1 MNAWKITLRKTL
13 RAALGLL
20 VCSIGSYCTIVADVG
35 LAPWDALFMGVS
47 EHLPVS
53 YGTVSVTCGLI
64 VVVVDLLM
72 NEKIGVGMLL
82 DAFMVG
88 KVIDLLR
95 YLDVLAQPM
104 SYAMRVGLMIL
115 GITILCCGLPIY
127 MGAGLCCGPRDA
139 LMVGLGK
146 RVRKIPIGVVN
157 MIMFAVVV
165 LVTLMLRGPI
175 GIGTLLAVALQGPI
189 MQLVFHITHFEPRD
203 VEQESLIE
211 TFRKLFPVRVSDP
224 AAAED
229 VTRNS

>member
-72 NEKIGVGMLL
+72 HEKIGVGMLL

-95 YLDVLAQPM
+95 YLDVLAQPT

-115 GITILCCGLPIY
+115 GITILCCG
-127 MGAGLCCGPRDA
+127 PRDA
-139 LMVGLGK
+139 LLVGLGK

-211 TFRKLFPVRVSDP
+211 TFRKLFPVHVPDP

>member
-72 NEKIGVGMLL
+72 HEKIGVGMLL

-95 YLDVLAQPM
+95 YLDVLAQPT

-139 LMVGLGK
+139 LLVGLGK
-146 RVRKIPIGVVN
+146 RVRKDPHRRGQHDHVCCRCACNAHAARADRHRYAAGCGAAGPDHAAGV
-157 MIMFAVVV
+157 
-165 LVTLMLRGPI
+165 PYH
-175 GIGTLLAVALQGPI
+175 AL
-189 MQLVFHITHFEPRD
+189 
-203 VEQESLIE
+203 
-211 TFRKLFPVRVSDP
+211 
-224 AAAED
+224 
-229 VTRNS
+229 

>member
-72 NEKIGVGMLL
+72 HEKIGVGMLL

-95 YLDVLAQPM
+95 YLDVLAQPT
-104 SYAMRVGLMIL
+104 SYAMRVGLMLL
-115 GITILCCGLPIY
+115 GITILCCGLLRDTPRFSERAAPDNLCLCKSQPAEKPSAHSSIKVYITYANRREDYKRQHQIY
-127 MGAGLCCGPRDA
+127 MR
-139 LMVGLGK
+139 
-146 RVRKIPIGVVN
+146 
-157 MIMFAVVV
+157 
-165 LVTLMLRGPI
+165 
-175 GIGTLLAVALQGPI
+175 
-189 MQLVFHITHFEPRD
+189 
-203 VEQESLIE
+203 
-211 TFRKLFPVRVSDP
+211 
-224 AAAED
+224 
-229 VTRNS
+229 

>member
-1 MNAWKITLRKTL
+1 M
-13 RAALGLL
+13 
-20 VCSIGSYCTIVADVG
+20 
-35 LAPWDALFMGVS
+35 
-47 EHLPVS
+47 
-53 YGTVSVTCGLI
+53 
-64 VVVVDLLM
+64 VVDLLM
-72 NEKIGVGMLL
+72 HEKIGVGMLL

-95 YLDVLAQPM
+95 YLDVLAQPT

-139 LMVGLGK
+139 LLVGLGK

-211 TFRKLFPVRVSDP
+211 TFRKLFPVHVPDP

>member
-72 NEKIGVGMLL
+72 HEKIGVGMLL

-95 YLDVLAQPM
+95 YLDVLAQPT

-146 RVRKIPIGVVN
+146 RVRKH
-157 MIMFAVVV
+157 
-165 LVTLMLRGPI
+165 
-175 GIGTLLAVALQGPI
+175 GTLCAVL
-189 MQLVFHITHFEPRD
+189 
-203 VEQESLIE
+203 
-211 TFRKLFPVRVSDP
+211 K
-224 AAAED
+224 
-229 VTRNS
+229 

>member
-72 NEKIGVGMLL
+72 HEKIGVGMLL

-95 YLDVLAQPM
+95 YLDVLAQPT
-104 SYAMRVGLMIL
+104 SYVMRVGLMIL

-146 RVRKIPIGVVN
+146 T
-157 MIMFAVVV
+157 FALDTVGAWAIEN
-165 LVTLMLRGPI
+165 LVYFFVGALAI
-175 GIGTLLAVALQGPI
+175 ALLGAG
-189 MQLVFHITHFEPRD
+189 RY
-203 VEQESLIE
+203 SLAGQSAW
-211 TFRKLFPVRVSDP
+211 R
-224 AAAED
+224 
-229 VTRNS
+229 

>member
-72 NEKIGVGMLL
+72 HEKIGVGMLL

-88 KVIDLLR
+88 
-95 YLDVLAQPM
+95 
-104 SYAMRVGLMIL
+104 
-115 GITILCCGLPIY
+115 
-127 MGAGLCCGPRDA
+127 
-139 LMVGLGK
+139 
-146 RVRKIPIGVVN
+146 
-157 MIMFAVVV
+157 
-165 LVTLMLRGPI
+165 
-175 GIGTLLAVALQGPI
+175 
-189 MQLVFHITHFEPRD
+189 
-203 VEQESLIE
+203 
-211 TFRKLFPVRVSDP
+211 
-224 AAAED
+224 
-229 VTRNS
+229 

>member
-20 VCSIGSYCTIVADVG
+20 VCSIGSYCTIV
-35 LAPWDALFMGVS
+35 APWDALFMGVS

-72 NEKIGVGMLL
+72 HEKIGVGMLL

-95 YLDVLAQPM
+95 YLDVLAQPT

-211 TFRKLFPVRVSDP
+211 TFRKLFPVHVPDP

>member
-72 NEKIGVGMLL
+72 HEKIGVGMLL

-95 YLDVLAQPM
+95 YLDVLAQPT

-127 MGAGLCCGPRDA
+127 MGAGLCPSARFSSQNRRTHPPSHRWHQCIHGFQTQRPGQNRWGYKSS
-139 LMVGLGK
+139 VSHH
-146 RVRKIPIGVVN
+146 
-157 MIMFAVVV
+157 
-165 LVTLMLRGPI
+165 TL
-175 GIGTLLAVALQGPI
+175 
-189 MQLVFHITHFEPRD
+189 
-203 VEQESLIE
+203 
-211 TFRKLFPVRVSDP
+211 
-224 AAAED
+224 
-229 VTRNS
+229 

>member
-1 MNAWKITLRKTL
+1 MQPMR
-13 RAALGLL
+13 
-20 VCSIGSYCTIVADVG
+20 
-35 LAPWDALFMGVS
+35 
-47 EHLPVS
+47 
-53 YGTVSVTCGLI
+53 
-64 VVVVDLLM
+64 
-72 NEKIGVGMLL
+72 GM
-82 DAFMVG
+82 
-88 KVIDLLR
+88 LR
-95 YLDVLAQPM
+95 YLDVLAQPT

-211 TFRKLFPVRVSDP
+211 TFRKLFPVHVPDP
-224 AAAED
+224 AAED

>member
-72 NEKIGVGMLL
+72 HEKIGVGMLL

-95 YLDVLAQPM
+95 YLDVLAQPT

-127 MGAGLCCGPRDA
+127 MG
-139 LMVGLGK
+139 
-146 RVRKIPIGVVN
+146 
-157 MIMFAVVV
+157 
-165 LVTLMLRGPI
+165 RGPVLRAARRAD
-175 GIGTLLAVALQGPI
+175 GRPWQACAQDPHRCGQHDHVCCRCACNAHAARADRNRYAAGCGAAGPDHAAGVPYHAL
-189 MQLVFHITHFEPRD
+189 
-203 VEQESLIE
+203 
-211 TFRKLFPVRVSDP
+211 
-224 AAAED
+224 
-229 VTRNS
+229 

>member
-72 NEKIGVGMLL
+72 HEKIGVGMLL

-95 YLDVLAQPM
+95 YLDVLAQPT

-127 MGAGLCCGPRDA
+127 MGDRMKLLKEAGIYNEHYIFSTEGPKECETV
-139 LMVGLGK
+139 LNYYQKGLPTK
-146 RVRKIPIGVVN
+146 REVRRIK
-157 MIMFAVVV
+157 
-165 LVTLMLRGPI
+165 
-175 GIGTLLAVALQGPI
+175 
-189 MQLVFHITHFEPRD
+189 
-203 VEQESLIE
+203 
-211 TFRKLFPVRVSDP
+211 
-224 AAAED
+224 
-229 VTRNS
+229 